1 MVIWLALGLELGF
14 ALAPLEEE
22 EEKEEEEEE
31 EEEEE
36 AEAMLELLAL
46 LELFGAHLWLPI
58 LTKTFPQQTF
68 NLCRV
73 MYDEG
78 GDKPA

>member
-14 ALAPLEEE
+14 ALAPL
-22 EEKEEEEEE
+22 EEEE